1 MQQRGRWPPRQTA
14 GSFSAT
20 SACGCRRAV
29 AAPRADRD
37 DRAGKAG
44 RCKGRSGGGRCR
56 EERRSWDVLQQAAHV
71 AVACL
76 EQPVHVSIHEQLLN
90 QSAAVGLVADE
101 VGVQRAARI
110 WSHDVLMAQTLHW
123 AAQHLIAEGSAGVH
137 FRYAYPPLAR
147 DAIQHPVQE
156 IELAGDSDLQLSWVD
171 LADRA
176 DRFWEDQREVGTVQ
190 AEVEYLVGAAA
201 ADQNCL
207 FHHCG
212 HHAIS
217 CSTAAPWFLNWA
229 MYRAQWSGSSALSK
243 LRRPARRKPC
253 STDSRWNSSRSSLAR
268 SSPRLA
274 SRLTPPSAIII
285 PSAIQA

>member
-1 MQQRGRWPPRQTA
+1 MQQSARWPPRQTA

-44 RCKGRSGGGRCR
+44 RCKGRSGGGRWR

-76 EQPVHVSIHEQLLN
+76 EQPVHVSIHEQILN

-101 VGVQRAARI
+101 VGVQRAARL
-110 WSHDVLMAQTLHW
+110 WSHDFLVPQSLHW
-123 AAQHLIAEGSAGVH
+123 AAQPLIYEGSPGFP
-137 FRYAYPPLAR
+137 FRYASPPLAR

-156 IELAGDSDLQLSWVD
+156 IELAADSALHLSWVD

-176 DRFWEDQREVGTVQ
+176 DR
-190 AEVEYLVGAAA
+190 L
-201 ADQNCL
+201 
-207 FHHCG
+207 
-212 HHAIS
+212 
-217 CSTAAPWFLNWA
+217 
-229 MYRAQWSGSSALSK
+229 
-243 LRRPARRKPC
+243 
-253 STDSRWNSSRSSLAR
+253 
-268 SSPRLA
+268 
-274 SRLTPPSAIII
+274 
-285 PSAIQA
+285 